1 MSAELMSTSGFIGE
15 DELTELVDGTESGG
29 FPWLTVVSASIAL
42 SAALPDFCPTGAC
55 TKSCR

>member
-1 MSAELMSTSGFIGE
+1 MSAEIMTASGFIGE
-15 DELTELVDGTESGG
+15 GELTELVDGTESGG
-29 FPWLTVVSASIAL
+29 WAWLTIISASIAL